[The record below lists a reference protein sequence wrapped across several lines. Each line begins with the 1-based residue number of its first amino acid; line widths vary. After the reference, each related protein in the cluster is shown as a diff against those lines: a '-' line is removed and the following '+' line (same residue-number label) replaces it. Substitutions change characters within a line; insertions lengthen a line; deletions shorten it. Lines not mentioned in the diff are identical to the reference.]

1 MSSSMMFYA
10 GMEKERGQGGG
21 KKENYV
27 SFALCMYLYVVCS
40 VQIYLASTRNLLRKR
55 KKGENHKKMSLIKS
69 PACWGVGGKKNTFY

>member
-1 MSSSMMFYA
+1 MSSSMMFFA

-40 VQIYLASTRNLLRKR
+40 VQIYLASTRNFCSGKG
-55 KKGENHKKMSLIKS
+55 KKGENHKKMSYF
-69 PACWGVGGKKNTFY
+69 N